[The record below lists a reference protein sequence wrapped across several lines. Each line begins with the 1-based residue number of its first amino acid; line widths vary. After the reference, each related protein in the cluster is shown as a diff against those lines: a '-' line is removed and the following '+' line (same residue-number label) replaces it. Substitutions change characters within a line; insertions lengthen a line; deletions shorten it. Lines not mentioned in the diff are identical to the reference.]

1 MYFEVYTDGSNQKST
16 KRFAIVIQY
25 FDWKNEGMQSKLL
38 DVRSFKNKI
47 SLTIANEGKTEEKKT
62 L

>member
-38 DVRSFKNKI
+38 DVRS
-47 SLTIANEGKTEEKKT
+47 SKTKY